1 MAKAGH
7 VYPQIDPGAA
17 ALMDRRVAPAARG
30 IGVSAALAC
39 AERSGAHILV
49 LGSRIAVRQSE
60 LARAA
65 RWGLG
70 RVRALD
76 IAWHEVPVIA
86 SSTGEVAVRRL
97 ILAGASMLLVR
108 EGSRTV
114 GVVDGRAAG
123 WARPALSVTHRL
135 EQPGEAARESVV
147 WLLRLAGKLGEAMG
161 VAVWAAGG
169 FVRDLLRDTGPLDV
183 DLVVEGDGPAFARR
197 LADEVRGR
205 ATVHRAFGTATV
217 EDGRTVDGAPLPRV
231 DIATARRERYA
242 APGALPSVEAA
253 PLAED
258 LLRRDFTINAM
269 AIALGPAVF
278 GRLVD
283 AAGGQ
288 RDLDRRR
295 LAPLQ
300 PLSFVEDPTRV
311 FRAARYVARL
321 GFRLDS
327 QGGRALRLC
336 LARAYPAL
344 SGARLQAEIAAI
356 LREPTGWQALA
367 ILLRWGAFRLWDRGY
382 RAGGRTPERL
392 RAARRLLVGAGAAGL
407 AADAMDVAMVA
418 LLVDQPR
425 PVARRALLRLG
436 VGGGRGAR
444 LAGAMTRGPR
454 LSRRLAARG
463 LAPSRVA
470 AAVRAVSTETLLVA
484 WLVGSPAARRRL
496 LWFAR
501 EGRHV
506 RAGLGAEALLAAGI
520 PRGPAVGKALGALR
534 DRRLDGRAAS
544 VVDEERFV
552 KRESARYRKGASA

>member
-17 ALMDRRVAPAARG
+17 ALMDRRVAPAARR

-39 AERSGAHILV
+39 AERSGAHVLV

-114 GVVDGRAAG
+114 GVVDGRAVR
-123 WARPALSVTHRL
+123 WARPALSVAHRL

-169 FVRDLLRDTGPLDV
+169 FVRDLLRDSGPLDV

-283 AAGGQ
+283 AAGGE

-321 GFRLDS
+321 GFRLDA

-344 SGARLQAEIAAI
+344 SGARLQAELAAI

-425 PVARRALLRLG
+425 PVARRALR
-436 VGGGRGAR
+436 
-444 LAGAMTRGPR
+444 P
-454 LSRRLAARG
+454 SRRRRRAGRASRRGDDAWPAAR
-463 LAPSRVA
+463 
-470 AAVRAVSTETLLVA
+470 
-484 WLVGSPAARRRL
+484 PAARRPRPGAESRRRRRAGGLDGDPAGRL
-496 LWFAR
+496 AR
-501 EGRHV
+501 GEPRGAAAPAVV
-506 RAGLGAEALLAAGI
+506 RA
-520 PRGPAVGKALGALR
+520 RGTARP
-534 DRRLDGRAAS
+534 GRAGRGGSPGRRHSPGTGGGQGTGRPSGSPSGRPAAS
-544 VVDEERFV
+544 AGDEERFV